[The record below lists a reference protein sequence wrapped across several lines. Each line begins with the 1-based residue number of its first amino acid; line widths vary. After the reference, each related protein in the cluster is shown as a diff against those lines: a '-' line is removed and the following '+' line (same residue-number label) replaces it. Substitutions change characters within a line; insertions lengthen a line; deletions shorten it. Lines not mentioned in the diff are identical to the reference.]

1 MRLRT
6 RIMGRRMG
14 PILIFTTI
22 VTLVVAFAPAAN
34 AGSGYRSKLLRMVN
48 ATRNNRDLHRVRID
62 RSLSRD
68 ALRHTRRMIGEDL
81 IYDPRNLTTI
91 LQDEPWDNVG
101 ASVVGCADSL
111 RGLHRAFMHHAA
123 HRVILLNPQLRRIG
137 IGVVKVD
144 HSSNA
149 CGRHWFWTTELFYG

>member
-1 MRLRT
+1 MRT
-6 RIMGRRMG
+6 RIVRPRTGL
-14 PILIFTTI
+14 ILILTMI
-22 VTLVVAFAPAAN
+22 LTLVVAFAPAAH

-48 ATRNNRDLHRVRID
+48 ATRNNRDLHRLRLD
-62 RSLSRD
+62 RSLTRD
-68 ALRHTRRMIGEDL
+68 ALRHTRRMIGENA
-81 IYDPRNLTTI
+81 IYDPRNLTRI
-91 LQDEPWDNVG
+91 LQNEPWDEVG

-111 RGLHRAFMHHAA
+111 SGLHRAFMHHAA

-144 HSSNA
+144 STNG

>member
-6 RIMGRRMG
+6 RIVGPRMG

-22 VTLVVAFAPAAN
+22 LMLVVAFAPAAH

-48 ATRNNRDLHRVRID
+48 ATRNNRDLHRLRID
-62 RSLSRD
+62 RSLTRD
-68 ALRHTRRMIGEDL
+68 ALRHTRRMIGENA

-91 LQDEPWDNVG
+91 LQDEPWDDVG
-101 ASVVGCADSL
+101 GSVVGCADSL
-111 RGLHRAFMHHAA
+111 SGLHRAFMHHAA

-144 HSSNA
+144 SSNA

>member
-1 MRLRT
+1 MTL
-6 RIMGRRMG
+6 
-14 PILIFTTI
+14 I
-22 VTLVVAFAPAAN
+22 VTLTTILTLAVAFAPAAR

-48 ATRNNRDLHRVRID
+48 ATRSSHDLHRVRMD
-62 RSLSRD
+62 RSLTRD
-68 ALRHTRRMIGEDL
+68 ALRHTRRMIDEGA
-81 IYDPRNLTTI
+81 IYDPLNLTRI
-91 LQDEPWDNVG
+91 LQDEPWDDVG

-123 HRVILLNPQLRRIG
+123 HRDIILNGRVRWIG

-144 HSSNA
+144 SSNA

>member
-1 MRLRT
+1 MTL
-6 RIMGRRMG
+6 
-14 PILIFTTI
+14 I
-22 VTLVVAFAPAAN
+22 VTLTTILTLSVAFAPAAR

-48 ATRNNRDLHRVRID
+48 ATRSSHDLHRVRMD
-62 RSLSRD
+62 RSLTRD
-68 ALRHTRRMIGEDL
+68 ALRHTRRMIDEGA
-81 IYDPRNLTTI
+81 IYDPLNLTRI
-91 LQDEPWDNVG
+91 LQDEPWDDVG

-123 HRVILLNPQLRRIG
+123 HRVILLNPQVRRIG

-144 HSSNA
+144 SSNA

>member
-1 MRLRT
+1 
-6 RIMGRRMG
+6 MGL
-14 PILIFTTI
+14 ILILTMI
-22 VTLVVAFAPAAN
+22 LTLVVAFAPAAH

-48 ATRNNRDLHRVRID
+48 ATRNNRDLHRLRLD
-62 RSLSRD
+62 RSLTRD
-68 ALRHTRRMIGEDL
+68 ALRHTRRMIGENA
-81 IYDPRNLTTI
+81 IYDPRNLTRI
-91 LQDEPWDNVG
+91 LQNEPWDEVG

-111 RGLHRAFMHHAA
+111 SGLHRAFMHHAA

-144 HSSNA
+144 STNG

>member
-1 MRLRT
+1 MTL
-6 RIMGRRMG
+6 
-14 PILIFTTI
+14 I
-22 VTLVVAFAPAAN
+22 VTLTTILTLSVAFAPAAR

-48 ATRNNRDLHRVRID
+48 ATRSSHDLHRVRMD
-62 RSLSRD
+62 RSLTRD
-68 ALRHTRRMIGEDL
+68 ALRHTRRMIDENA
-81 IYDPRNLTTI
+81 IYDPLNLTKI
-91 LQDEPWDNVG
+91 LQNEPWDDVG

-123 HRVILLNPQLRRIG
+123 HRVILLNPQVRRIG

-144 HSSNA
+144 SSNAA

>member
-1 MRLRT
+1 MT
-6 RIMGRRMG
+6 
-14 PILIFTTI
+14 LIVMLTTI
-22 VTLVVAFAPAAN
+22 LTLSVAFAPAAR

-48 ATRNNRDLHRVRID
+48 ATRSVHDLHRVRMD
-62 RSLSRD
+62 RSLTRD
-68 ALRHTRRMIGEDL
+68 ALRHTRRMIDENV
-81 IYDPRNLTTI
+81 IYDPLNLTTI
-91 LQDEPWDNVG
+91 LQDEPWDDVG

-123 HRVILLNPQLRRIG
+123 HRDILLNGRVRWIG

-144 HSSNA
+144 SSNT

>member
-1 MRLRT
+1 MTL
-6 RIMGRRMG
+6 
-14 PILIFTTI
+14 I
-22 VTLVVAFAPAAN
+22 VTLTTILTLSVAFAPAAR

-48 ATRNNRDLHRVRID
+48 ATRSSHDLHRVRMD
-62 RSLSRD
+62 RSLTRD
-68 ALRHTRRMIGEDL
+68 ALRHTRRMIDENA
-81 IYDPRNLTTI
+81 IYDPLNLTTI
-91 LQDEPWDNVG
+91 LQDEPWDDVG

-144 HSSNA
+144 SSNA

>member
-1 MRLRT
+1 MTL
-6 RIMGRRMG
+6 
-14 PILIFTTI
+14 I
-22 VTLVVAFAPAAN
+22 VTLTTILTLSVAFAPAAR

-48 ATRNNRDLHRVRID
+48 ATRSSHDLHRVRMD
-62 RSLSRD
+62 RSLTRD
-68 ALRHTRRMIGEDL
+68 ALRHTRRMIDEGA
-81 IYDPRNLTTI
+81 IYDPLNLTRI
-91 LQDEPWDNVG
+91 LQDEPWDDVG

-144 HSSNA
+144 SSNA

>member
-1 MRLRT
+1 MTL
-6 RIMGRRMG
+6 
-14 PILIFTTI
+14 I
-22 VTLVVAFAPAAN
+22 VTLTTILTLSVAFAPAAR

-48 ATRNNRDLHRVRID
+48 ATRSSHGLHRVRMD
-62 RSLSRD
+62 RSLTRD
-68 ALRHTRRMIGEDL
+68 ALRHTRRMIDENV
-81 IYDPRNLTTI
+81 IYDPLNLTTI
-91 LQDEPWDNVG
+91 LQDEPWDDVG

-123 HRVILLNPQLRRIG
+123 HRDILLNGRVRWIG

-144 HSSNA
+144 SSNA

>member
-6 RIMGRRMG
+6 RIVGPRMG

-22 VTLVVAFAPAAN
+22 LTLVVAFAPAAH
-34 AGSGYRSKLLRMVN
+34 AGSGNRSKLLRMVN
-48 ATRNNRDLHRVRID
+48 ATRNNRDLHRLRID
-62 RSLSRD
+62 RSLTRD
-68 ALRHTRRMIGEDL
+68 ALRHTRRMIGENA
-81 IYDPRNLTTI
+81 ISDPRNLTTI
-91 LQDEPWDNVG
+91 LQNEPWDDVG

-111 RGLHRAFMHHAA
+111 SGLHRAFMHHAA

-144 HSSNA
+144 SSNA

>member
-1 MRLRT
+1 LRT
-6 RIMGRRMG
+6 RSGRPHMT
-14 PILIFTTI
+14 LI
-22 VTLVVAFAPAAN
+22 VTLTTLLTLSVAFAPAAR

-48 ATRNNRDLHRVRID
+48 ATRSDHNLQRVRMD
-62 RSLSRD
+62 RSLTRD
-68 ALRHTRRMIGEDL
+68 ALRHTRRMIDENA
-81 IYDPRNLTTI
+81 IYDPLNLTTI
-91 LQDEPWDNVG
+91 LQDEPWDDVG

-123 HRVILLNPQLRRIG
+123 HRDIILNGRVRWIG

-144 HSSNA
+144 SSNA

>member
-1 MRLRT
+1 MRT
-6 RIMGRRMG
+6 RSGRPHMT
-14 PILIFTTI
+14 LI
-22 VTLVVAFAPAAN
+22 VTLTTILTLSVAFAPAAR

-48 ATRNNRDLHRVRID
+48 ATRSSHDLHRVRMD
-62 RSLSRD
+62 RSLTRD
-68 ALRHTRRMIGEDL
+68 ALRHTRRMIDENA
-81 IYDPRNLTTI
+81 IYDPLNLTTI
-91 LQDEPWDNVG
+91 LQDEPWDDVG

-123 HRVILLNPQLRRIG
+123 HRDILLNGRVRWIG

-144 HSSNA
+144 SSNA

>member
-6 RIMGRRMG
+6 RIVGPRMG

-48 ATRNNRDLHRVRID
+48 ATRNNRDLHRLRID
-62 RSLSRD
+62 RSLTRD
-68 ALRHTRRMIGEDL
+68 ALRHTRRMIGENAL
-81 IYDPRNLTTI
+81 YDPRNLTTI
-91 LQDEPWDNVG
+91 LQDEPWDDVG

-144 HSSNA
+144 SSNA

>member
-1 MRLRT
+1 LMT
-6 RIMGRRMG
+6 RIVGARMG
-14 PILIFTTI
+14 PVLILTTI
-22 VTLVVAFAPAAN
+22 LTLVVAFAPAAR

-48 ATRNNRDLHRVRID
+48 ATRSSHDLHRVRMD
-62 RSLSRD
+62 RSLTRD
-68 ALRHTRRMIGEDL
+68 ALRHTRRMIYENA
-81 IYDPRNLTTI
+81 IYDPLNLTRI
-91 LQDEPWDNVG
+91 LQDEPWDDVG

-123 HRVILLNPQLRRIG
+123 HRVILLNPQVRRIG

-144 HSSNA
+144 SSNA

>member
-1 MRLRT
+1 MTL
-6 RIMGRRMG
+6 
-14 PILIFTTI
+14 I
-22 VTLVVAFAPAAN
+22 VTLTTILTLSVAFAPAAR

-48 ATRNNRDLHRVRID
+48 ATRSDHNLQRVRMD
-62 RSLSRD
+62 RSLTRD
-68 ALRHTRRMIGEDL
+68 ALRHTRRMIDENA
-81 IYDPRNLTTI
+81 IYDPLNLTRI
-91 LQDEPWDNVG
+91 LQNEPWDDVG

-123 HRVILLNPQLRRIG
+123 HRDIILNGRVRWIG

-144 HSSNA
+144 SSNA

>member
-1 MRLRT
+1 MRPL
-6 RIMGRRMG
+6 
-14 PILIFTTI
+14 TTSASTTLI
-22 VTLVVAFAPAAN
+22 VTLTTILTLSVAFAPAAR

-48 ATRNNRDLHRVRID
+48 ATRSSHDLHRVRMD
-62 RSLSRD
+62 RSLTRD
-68 ALRHTRRMIGEDL
+68 ALRHTRRMIDENA
-81 IYDPRNLTTI
+81 IYDPLNLTTI
-91 LQDEPWDNVG
+91 LQDEPWDDVG

-123 HRVILLNPQLRRIG
+123 HRDILLNGRVRWIG

-144 HSSNA
+144 SSNA

>member
-1 MRLRT
+1 MTL
-6 RIMGRRMG
+6 
-14 PILIFTTI
+14 I
-22 VTLVVAFAPAAN
+22 VTLTTILTLSVAFAPAAR

-48 ATRNNRDLHRVRID
+48 ATRSSHDLHRVRMD
-62 RSLSRD
+62 RSLTRD
-68 ALRHTRRMIGEDL
+68 ALRHTRRMIDENA
-81 IYDPRNLTTI
+81 IYDPLNLTTI
-91 LQDEPWDNVG
+91 LQDEPWDDVG

-111 RGLHRAFMHHAA
+111 SGLHRAFMHHAA

-144 HSSNA
+144 SSNA

>member
-1 MRLRT
+1 MRT
-6 RIMGRRMG
+6 RSGRPHMT
-14 PILIFTTI
+14 LI
-22 VTLVVAFAPAAN
+22 VTLTTILTLAVAFAPAAR

-48 ATRNNRDLHRVRID
+48 ATRSVHDLHRVRMD
-62 RSLSRD
+62 RSLTRD
-68 ALRHTRRMIGEDL
+68 ALRHTRRMIDENA
-81 IYDPRNLTTI
+81 IFDPLNLTTI
-91 LQDEPWDNVG
+91 LQDEPWDDVG

-144 HSSNA
+144 SSNA

>member
-1 MRLRT
+1 MRT
-6 RIMGRRMG
+6 RTGRPHMT
-14 PILIFTTI
+14 LI
-22 VTLVVAFAPAAN
+22 VTLTTILTLSVAFAPAAR

-48 ATRNNRDLHRVRID
+48 ATRSSHDLHRVRMD
-62 RSLSRD
+62 RSLTRD
-68 ALRHTRRMIGEDL
+68 ALRHTRRMIDENA
-81 IYDPRNLTTI
+81 IYDPLNLTRI
-91 LQDEPWDNVG
+91 LQDEPWDDVG

-123 HRVILLNPQLRRIG
+123 HRVILLNPQVRRIG

-144 HSSNA
+144 SSNA